1 MKVLIIE
8 DEAPA
13 YRRLSTLLQTNHPDF
28 EIIEVLDS
36 ISDSLKWLRN
46 HNSPDLIFSDI
57 QLADGLSFEIY
68 KQTEVLCPI
77 IFTTAYDEY
86 MLEAFKTNGIDYLLK
101 PIEKEHLNQSIEK
114 FKLLKSYKQ
123 SSKDNLLDLI
133 NRLENKG
140 KKYKTRFLVRLG
152 TKLLPVQVGDIAYF
166 YSSQGSTDMILNSGK
181 TLIIDQTLDEL
192 QNLLDP
198 SHFFR
203 LNRQFLA
210 HISSISSIHQY
221 FKGKLKIQ
229 LHPSTSEIVTV
240 SKEKARLFKKWV
252 DGETSAD
259 AIF

>member
-13 YRRLSTLLQTNHPDF
+13 YRRLSTLLQTNHSDL

-36 ISDSLKWLRN
+36 ISNAVKWLRN

-57 QLADGLSFEIY
+57 HLADGLSFEIF
-68 KQTEVLCPI
+68 KQAEVLCPI

-86 MLEAFKTNGIDYLLK
+86 MLDAFKTNGIDYLLK
-101 PIEKEHLNQSIEK
+101 PIEKEQLNRSIEK
-114 FKLLKSYKQ
+114 FKLLKSSGQ
-123 SSKDNLLDLI
+123 SSNDTLLDLI
-133 NRLENKG
+133 NGLENRE

-152 TKLLPVQVGDIAYF
+152 TKLLPVQVEDVSYF
-166 YSSQGSTDMILNSGK
+166 YSSQGSTDMILKSGK

-198 SHFFR
+198 SLFFR

-210 HISSISSIHQY
+210 HISSISAIHQY

-252 DGETSAD
+252 DGETSID
-259 AIF
+259 TSF